1 MEKVVIARPEDFDVQ
16 VLYAAA
22 REGKRRVII
31 EFSNFVDMDKVRR
44 EVRAYTSRIRSLVTR
59 EYQSAIDNLWDSLLN
74 SDVFVTYFT
83 PGCKAKKCRTFDK
96 YHVVRVIGVLRE
108 QGVYKPYSDRKFDAL
123 LEQPG
128 KDSPYRRY
136 LSMGLEEKE
145 LLKRLREIIAMHKV

>member
-16 VLYAAA
+16 VLFDAA
-22 REGKRRVII
+22 REGFDSVII
-31 EFSNFVDMDKVRR
+31 RFPSPANKYEVRR
-44 EVRAYTSRIRSLVTR
+44 EVRAYISRIKCYVTQ
-59 EYQSAIDNLWDSLLN
+59 EFQTSIDALWDTLLN
-74 SDVFVTYFT
+74 NDEFVDFFL
-83 PGCKAKKCRTFDK
+83 PGRKAKKCRTFDK

-136 LSMGLEEKE
+136 LSMGLEEAA
-145 LLKRLREIIAMHKV
+145 LLKKARELVTRYKL